1 MGQRSGWKIS
11 CVADDP
17 FFALNFEL
25 LSACAHYSAL
35 LPHIVPV
42 FHYYFLCLRVSVSPS
57 PRVVKFGLQLSA
69 PLFHHSIIPSPSP
82 EFWILALA
90 TDYFF

>member
-1 MGQRSGWKIS
+1 M
-11 CVADDP
+11 A
-17 FFALNFEL
+17 A
-25 LSACAHYSAL
+25 
-35 LPHIVPV
+35 
-42 FHYYFLCLRVSVSPS
+42 YFTGAGPEDRTGVSVSPS
-57 PRVVKFGLQLSA
+57 PRVVKFGLRLSA